1 MVDPQ
6 GVQVSQPRLGGP
18 GAVGPD
24 QDRGAVEVRVGICVN
39 VRSVTSMVGG
49 GIRPPRN
56 YPGAAPRPG
65 PAGVVEERQ

>member
-24 QDRGAVEVRVGICVN
+24 QDRGAVAVRVGICVN

-49 GIRPPRN
+49 GT
-56 YPGAAPRPG
+56 RPG
-65 PAGVVEERQ
+65 ITRAQHPGQGLAGVVEERQ